1 MRHGV
6 TPAEKKMRAGRMK
19 DPRKRSGYSNTS
31 VRVPGAAMN
40 VDRNMLGTVS
50 N

>member
-6 TPAEKKMRAGRMK
+6 TPAEKKMRTGRKK
-19 DPRKRSGYSNTS
+19 DPRKKSGCTNTL

-40 VDRNMLGTVS
+40 VDVNMLGTVS